1 MSLKYIGI
9 KMYVL
14 TITLNAPET
23 AQTMRQGQN
32 RPEVTW
38 LMWCPSFLHSVA
50 MVVTDVFQK
59 NWIMNA
65 KEIS

>member
-32 RPEVTW
+32 HPEVT
-38 LMWCPSFLHSVA
+38 
-50 MVVTDVFQK
+50 
-59 NWIMNA
+59 
-65 KEIS
+65 